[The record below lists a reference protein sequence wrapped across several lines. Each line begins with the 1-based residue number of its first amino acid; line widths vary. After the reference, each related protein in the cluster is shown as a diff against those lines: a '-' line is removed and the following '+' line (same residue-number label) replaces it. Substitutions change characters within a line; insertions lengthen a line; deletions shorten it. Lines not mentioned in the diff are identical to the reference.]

1 MQLTTVH
8 KIDAA
13 STPVHAVTVFRSAC
27 AEVVRKFTI
36 ALKVRHIDARGRR
49 QGFTVRD
56 HLVLLSTR
64 GMEVMPRMSHIQA
77 VVVSLDWD

>member
-1 MQLTTVH
+1 MQLTTAH

-36 ALKVRHIDARGRR
+36 ALKVRVMDPEDDDKDSGAR
-49 QGFTVRD
+49 
-56 HLVLLSTR
+56 LLY
-64 GMEVMPRMSHIQA
+64 VA
-77 VVVSLDWD
+77 LK

>member
-1 MQLTTVH
+1 MQLTTAH

-36 ALKVRHIDARGRR
+36 ALKVRDVSWTPEDDDKDSGARSLA
-49 QGFTVRD
+49 VA
-56 HLVLLSTR
+56 LS
-64 GMEVMPRMSHIQA
+64 
-77 VVVSLDWD
+77 L